1 MFGDFAASM
10 QLILTSCLYYRTV
23 IFIFDLRVGGLNG
36 VLVSSRSLGAR
47 MSCLNPSMG
56 NLQGYPVMIS

>member
-1 MFGDFAASM
+1 M
-10 QLILTSCLYYRTV
+10 QLILSSFLYYRTV

-36 VLVSSRSLGAR
+36 VLVRSRSLGAR

-56 NLQGYPVMIS
+56 NLQDYPVMIS